1 MSIASPASPT
11 ATAAA
16 LRKSAVSRYLQLAGL
31 FRRRIESGDW
41 PVGGQIPTITDLSED
56 CGVATVTVRRALDL
70 LAEDGLIDRFRA
82 KGTFVRERPPRDT
95 WFAVRTDWSGLLL
108 ARYTSHIE
116 VLDDVVSPPPAVTE
130 QGEWPGRAAQSYRR
144 IRRRNWRDGEAF
156 MVSDLYIDE
165 RAYAALP
172 PDALA
177 QMTAMRI
184 ASELPGRQV
193 ADAQQELTVIGA
205 DLTVSQELSVRLG
218 EPMAR
223 VVRVAVDSDGLRFL
237 VTDGI
242 YRGDAA
248 RLRVKL
254 K

>member
-31 FRRRIESGDW
+31 FRRRIESGD
-41 PVGGQIPTITDLSED
+41 
-56 CGVATVTVRRALDL
+56 
-70 LAEDGLIDRFRA
+70 
-82 KGTFVRERPPRDT
+82 
-95 WFAVRTDWSGLLL
+95 
-108 ARYTSHIE
+108 
-116 VLDDVVSPPPAVTE
+116 
-130 QGEWPGRAAQSYRR
+130 WPGRAAQSYRR